1 MKFRNKEDY
10 EKQRN
15 ALLAKAENL
24 IAEGNIEGAN
34 AIIDTEI
41 PQLDNAYTAY
51 SEAMANFRAMQGA
64 PRPQMPIM
72 DNFGM
77 IAADDDVYSS
87 MEYRRAFMNHVMNGA
102 AIPQKFVNAD
112 QNTKTSDAGAV
123 IPTTTM
129 ERIIEKLE
137 DAGKLYN
144 LVTKTAYKGGV
155 SVPTSTAKPTA
166 SWLSEGA
173 KGDRQKKVVGSIT
186 FGYHKLKCSVSIS
199 LEMSV
204 MALSV
209 FENTIVNNVST
220 AMIKA
225 IENGILNGTG
235 SGEPKGI
242 LKETPPTGQAIEVAA
257 AGKLTYSL
265 LCDAEAALPEAYE
278 NGAVWVM
285 SKKTFMKFI
294 GMVDDSKQPIARTNY
309 GLGGKPE
316 RALLGRPVICTEHMP
331 TYTDS
336 VTADTIFAAIFKFD
350 DYLLNSNLE
359 MTIKSFEDNDTD
371 DTVTKAIM
379 IVDGK
384 TVDTNSLVTLTKKK
398 ASS

>member
-24 IAEGNIEGAN
+24 IAEGDIEGAN
-34 AIIDTEI
+34 TIIDTEI

-51 SEAMANFRAMQGA
+51 SEAMANFRALQGA
-64 PRPQMPIM
+64 PQPQIPIM

-242 LKETPPTGQAIEVAA
+242 LEETPPTGQAIEVAA

-316 RALLGRPVICTEHMP
+316 RALLGRPVICTENMP

-336 VTADTIFAAIFKFD
+336 VAADTIFAAIFKFD

-384 TVDTNSLVTLTKKK
+384 AVDTNSLVTLTKKK

>member
-1 MKFRNKEDY
+1 
-10 EKQRN
+10 
-15 ALLAKAENL
+15 
-24 IAEGNIEGAN
+24 
-34 AIIDTEI
+34 
-41 PQLDNAYTAY
+41 
-51 SEAMANFRAMQGA
+51 
-64 PRPQMPIM
+64 
-72 DNFGM
+72 
-77 IAADDDVYSS
+77 
-87 MEYRRAFMNHVMNGA
+87 
-102 AIPQKFVNAD
+102 
-112 QNTKTSDAGAV
+112 
-123 IPTTTM
+123 
-129 ERIIEKLE
+129 
-137 DAGKLYN
+137 
-144 LVTKTAYKGGV
+144 
-155 SVPTSTAKPTA
+155 
-166 SWLSEGA
+166 
-173 KGDRQKKVVGSIT
+173 
-186 FGYHKLKCSVSIS
+186 
-199 LEMSV
+199 
-204 MALSV
+204 
-209 FENTIVNNVST
+209 
-220 AMIKA
+220 MIKA

>member
-242 LKETPPTGQAIEVAA
+242 LKETPPTGQAIEVAS